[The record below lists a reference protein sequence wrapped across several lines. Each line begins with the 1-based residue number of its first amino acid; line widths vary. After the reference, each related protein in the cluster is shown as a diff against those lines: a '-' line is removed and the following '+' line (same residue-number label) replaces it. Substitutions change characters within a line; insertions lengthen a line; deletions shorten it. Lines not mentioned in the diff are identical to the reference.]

1 MMKFPLGILPLYG
14 MLLLSLGSYGED
26 QILSKYKGAIQNYIM
41 TGYESTWRHC
51 DMLSAN
57 SYFYEGVPQVTMDLD
72 KIETLNAKSAF
83 SSSACLLVIYDV
95 SSKFDLSTLLEFGQN
110 AINYVRLALVI
121 KMRSGIT
128 LEMATNT
135 SNLPYLVA
143 AESQHGMEQF
153 ICPVVAE
160 VKPRLRHEMCSP
172 SYLDYKNKV
181 LRIGLMG
188 IPPDFVLTSTGSI
201 EGVNIQLIKMMAERL
216 KFTPEI
222 NIAASFIAAEDQVC
236 KPNLQLS

>member
-1 MMKFPLGILPLYG
+1 MMKLFLGILPPFG
-14 MLLLSLGSYGED
+14 MLLLSLGVYGQD
-26 QILSKYKGAIQNYIM
+26 QILTKYKGAIQNYIM

-57 SYFYEGVPQVTMDLD
+57 IYSYEGVPQVTMDLD
-72 KIETLNAKSAF
+72 KIETLNVKSTF
-83 SSSACLLVIYDV
+83 SSSSCLLVIYDV
-95 SSKFDLSTLLEFGQN
+95 SSKDGLSTLLEFGQN

-236 KPNLQLS
+236 KLNLQLS